1 MTPPKFSPT
10 GIARFGKL
18 LEDTL
23 LVTLLVALIVLATTQ
38 IVMRNVFE
46 IGFSWSDELLRLLVL
61 WLAMAAAIAAAR
73 DDRHIAID
81 VLSRFLDGKKLAA
94 VRVLICLFT
103 ATVCGVLAWHAVRF
117 VNETRLYEDVLLGG
131 FPAWILQ
138 AIMPVAFVVMTY
150 RYLTHTAHHLLVL
163 IKGQ

>member
-1 MTPPKFSPT
+1 MTPPKLPMSRI
-10 GIARFGKL
+10 GRAGKF
-18 LEDTL
+18 LEDAL
-23 LVTLLVALIVLATTQ
+23 LVTLLVALIVLASSQ

-46 IGFSWSDELLRLLVL
+46 TGFTWTDELLRLLVL

-94 VRVLICLFT
+94 IRVLISLFT
-103 ATVCGVLAWHAVRF
+103 AAVCGVLAWHAVRF
-117 VNETRLYEDVLLGG
+117 VNEARLFEDVLLGG

-138 AIMPVAFVVMTY
+138 AIMPLAFIVMTY
-150 RYLTHTAHHLLVL
+150 RYLLHSARHMREL
-163 IKGQ
+163 I